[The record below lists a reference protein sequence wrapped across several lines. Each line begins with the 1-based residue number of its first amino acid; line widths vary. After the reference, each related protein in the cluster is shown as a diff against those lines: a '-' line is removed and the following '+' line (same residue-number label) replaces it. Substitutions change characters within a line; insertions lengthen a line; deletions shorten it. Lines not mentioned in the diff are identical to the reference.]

1 MGGGSNSESAMDKL
15 KKLKELLDIEAI
27 TQEEFEEK
35 KKELM
40 NKM

>member
-35 KKELM
+35 KK
-40 NKM
+40 N